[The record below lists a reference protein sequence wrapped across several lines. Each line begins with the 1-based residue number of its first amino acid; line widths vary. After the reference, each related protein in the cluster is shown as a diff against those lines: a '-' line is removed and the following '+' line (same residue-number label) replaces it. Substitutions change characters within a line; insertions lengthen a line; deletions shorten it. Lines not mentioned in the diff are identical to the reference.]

1 MHRIVIVGLLTV
13 ALVGCASYRT
23 AKQADHLIEKGNY
36 PEGIRLLRGLAEES
50 PKDYRMRYLR
60 ARDNA
65 TQQLLQQARQAIL
78 DEKVDVAAS
87 LYRQVLAYDPEQV
100 EARRGLA
107 LIDQGKRQSDWL
119 TKAAASHQAGDA
131 ESAMQFLSLILT
143 ENPQNVP
150 ARQLRQTIELQ
161 RQRDD
166 LMEPQLR
173 SSFKKPVSL
182 EFRNAS
188 VQAIFEVLSR
198 SSGINFIFD
207 KDVKSDSKTTIYA
220 KETTVEDALQ
230 LILKTNQLGYKALN
244 DSTLLVYPATGDK
257 EKQYEDL
264 VVRAFYLG
272 NTEPKKVQDM
282 VRALVAP
289 KSMYVDDNLRML
301 VVRDT
306 LAVIDTVER
315 LVSVYD
321 LAEPEVTLEVEIME
335 VSDDSLLNLGI
346 TYPSSVSLSA
356 SGAAGKAGQLTMDE
370 LVHLNRGNFTAYVPD
385 PFAVLNLKQTSGKA
399 NLLANPKIRVRSRE
413 KAKVLIGDKV
423 PVITT
428 TTNQT
433 SGSTSE
439 SVSYLDVGLKLEV
452 EPEVHV
458 NNDVSINVGLEVSNI
473 VKEVKSTTGL
483 LTYQIGTRNAST
495 VLRLRDG
502 ETQMLAGLIKD
513 EQRESA
519 SHVPGLGKLPVLGK
533 LFSSEVDNKSKTE
546 IVLLIT
552 PHVVRSLATPSV
564 NSMAFASGTGSKATT
579 RPLRLGAVAQ
589 YSSVN
594 EKMILPDAE
603 KVSPDL
609 SGATSSP
616 VADLTVPNVPSSSVT
631 KIEVVAPG
639 KISPDQEFTAVIMM
653 HGQGFSELGLELLFD
668 RPGIELVQAKPVAKM
683 VDFDAGVES
692 GVLKINMADA
702 DPYSGPL
709 CMLTLRLSS
718 SAAETLTM
726 TARAGKAV
734 SIDKKPLT
742 LALPEPQLVK
752 IVP

>member
-1 MHRIVIVGLLTV
+1 MYRIMILTLLV
-13 ALVGCASYRT
+13 SALAGCASYRT
-23 AKQADHLIEKGNY
+23 ARQADHLIQKGNY
-36 PEGIRLLRGLAEES
+36 PEGVNLLRGLAEDY
-50 PKDYRMRYLR
+50 PKEYRLRYLR

-65 TQQLLQQARQAIL
+65 TQQLLQQARKAIL
-78 DEKVDVAAS
+78 DEKMDVAAS
-87 LYRQVLAYDPEQV
+87 LYQQVLAYDSEQV
-100 EARRGLA
+100 EAQRGLE
-107 LIDQGKRQSDWL
+107 LISQGRRQGDWFV
-119 TKAAASHQAGDA
+119 KAAAAHQAGDD
-131 ESAMQFLSLILT
+131 ESAMQLLSLILA
-143 ENPQNVP
+143 ESPQNAG

-188 VQAIFEVLSR
+188 VQVIFEVLSR

-272 NTEPKKVQDM
+272 NAEPKKVQDM

-321 LAEPEVTLEVEIME
+321 LAEPEVMLEVEIME
-335 VSDDSLLNLGI
+335 VSDDSMLNLGI

-370 LVHLNRGNFTAYVPD
+370 LMHLGRGNFTAYVPD

-458 NNDVSINVGLEVSNI
+458 NNDVTMSVGLEVSNI

-495 VLRLRDG
+495 MLRLRDG

-519 SHVPGLGKLPVLGK
+519 SHVPGLGKMPILGK
-533 LFSSEVDNKSKTE
+533 LFSSEIDNKSKTE

-552 PHVVRSLATPSV
+552 PHVVRSLATPAV
-564 NSMAFASGTGSKATT
+564 NAMAFASGTGSKTTT
-579 RPLRLGAVAQ
+579 RPLRLGSSSH

-594 EKMILPDAE
+594 EKMISSDLAE
-603 KVSPDL
+603 APGLSGVEVAQTGVSPNI
-609 SGATSSP
+609 
-616 VADLTVPNVPSSSVT
+616 VPLAST
-631 KIEVVAPG
+631 KIELVSPG
-639 KISPDQEFTAVIMM
+639 KISPDQDFTVVLMM
-653 HGQGFSELGLELLFD
+653 HGQGFSELGLDLLFD
-668 RPGIELVQAKPVAKM
+668 RPGVELVQAKPVAKM
-683 VDFDAGVES
+683 ADFDAGIES
-692 GVLKINMADA
+692 GVLKINMSETES
-702 DPYSGPL
+702 YSGPL
-709 CMLTLRLSS
+709 CMLTLRLT
-718 SAAETLTM
+718 ATTAETLTM
-726 TARAGKAV
+726 TVRAGKAL
-734 SIDKKPLT
+734 SGDKQPLSLT
-742 LALPEPQLVK
+742 LPEPQLIK